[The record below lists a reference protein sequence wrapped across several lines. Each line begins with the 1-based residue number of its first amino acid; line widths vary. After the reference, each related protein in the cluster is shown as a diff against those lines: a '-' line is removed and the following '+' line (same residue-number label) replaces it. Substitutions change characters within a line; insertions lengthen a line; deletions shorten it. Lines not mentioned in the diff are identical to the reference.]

1 MVETAFEFTSSL
13 KQFQRAL
20 LDLEED
26 ALAVAAAGLG
36 LEARKLLGATRTQV
50 PVDKGILK
58 NSGTVDG
65 PFLDEGTVSY
75 LVGYGGQAKT
85 YAEAVHDNP
94 RAGRTGGFSPSGRP
108 YKTWSKVGKWR
119 YLTDPTIEHAKS
131 IDRNLGRYIA
141 NFILRRGWPT

>member
-1 MVETAFEFTSSL
+1 MVKTAFEFTSSL
-13 KQFQRAL
+13 KEFQRAL
-20 LDLEED
+20 RDLDQQ
-26 ALAVAAAGLG
+26 AVAVAGAGLG
-36 LEARKLLGATRTQV
+36 LEARKLMGATRKQV

-58 NSGTVDG
+58 NMGTVDG
-65 PFLDEGTVSY
+65 PFLKDGTVSY
-75 LVGYGGQAKT
+75 IVGYGGAAKA

-108 YKTWSKVGKWR
+108 YKTWAKVGKWR
-119 YLTDPTIEHAKS
+119 YLTDPTIEHAKL

>member
-1 MVETAFEFTSSL
+1 MVKTTFEFTSSL
-13 KQFQRAL
+13 KEFQRAL
-20 LDLEED
+20 RELDQN
-26 ALAVAAAGLG
+26 AVAVAAAGLG
-36 LEARKLLGATRTQV
+36 LEARKLLGATRLQV

-65 PFLDEGTVSY
+65 PFFKDSAVSY

-119 YLTDPTIEHAKS
+119 YLTDPTIAHAKS